1 MALVR
6 TDYGLIYNTDGS
18 LCATLLPEGGVA
30 VTEGTTNIAH
40 GKIIYD
46 TTPPVPVPGYPNA
59 LAKYTTTTSDLVMTL
74 DPEVQAHSVQA
85 WVYMAEDWDFE
96 TWEFRFLRN
105 DSTVGRIPADP
116 TKKGQW
122 QHVKGTFTGSAD
134 QVELRSRG
142 NGTHRGR
149 WTAMVQIEEKPFATS
164 FVNGSRPL
172 GSFKLNREL
181 FTVPSTISLFAKVPP
196 TAGNTVLFDYA
207 NTFSGTLIQVKPN
220 TNVVTFQ
227 IWDTAVRATDITV
240 PDGFFERYHCYTVVY
255 TSEGARYYID
265 GEQKATTT
273 RVPSLDRLEFS
284 LGVSP
289 NGSNASSVLFDE
301 LLILP
306 YAASEEEIVSWYEV
320 QGPLP
325 PHPQAL
331 LQWDRQVV
339 RPAQM
344 VKL

>member
-30 VTEGTTNIAH
+30 VTEGTTNIVH

-85 WVYMAEDWDFE
+85 WVYMAEDWDYG

-105 DSTVGRIPADP
+105 GSTVEMIPADP

-134 QVELRSRG
+134 QVQLRSRG
-142 NGTHRGR
+142 SGTHQGR

-164 FVNGSRPL
+164 FVDGTRAAGRLEYPTSLLTGSWTLSAWLKRNYTGL
-172 GSFKLNREL
+172 YQGVAGFGSEGDSDFLYWILNYSGKIYWGLRVDGTAFFQVSWGNDPHINDTENWHHHVIQVDNDALKARYFLDGAL
-181 FTVPSTISLFAKVPP
+181 FGEKALPSPVPP
-196 TAGNTVLFDYA
+196 
-207 NTFSGTLIQVKPN
+207 
-220 TNVVTFQ
+220 
-227 IWDTAVRATDITV
+227 ITKYQSF
-240 PDGFFERYHCYTVVY
+240 G
-255 TSEGARYYID
+255 
-265 GEQKATTT
+265 
-273 RVPSLDRLEFS
+273 
-284 LGVSP
+284 
-289 NGSNASSVLFDE
+289 
-301 LLILP
+301 
-306 YAASEEEIVSWYEV
+306 
-320 QGPLP
+320 
-325 PHPQAL
+325 
-331 LQWDRQVV
+331 
-339 RPAQM
+339 
-344 VKL
+344 